1 MKNKILIIS
10 GDPNSINSELIF
22 KSWKKINKNLRRKIY
37 ILGNQKLLELQFKRL
52 KYKIKLKKI
61 NNLNEKIKENYLKI
75 IDIKLNFTKPFDVSK
90 KAASE
95 YIIRSLNLAHKYAV
109 EKKIDCIINCPIDK
123 NLLNKKKIGVTEF
136 LASKCKTKKHSE
148 VMLIKSKK
156 LSVTPLTT
164 HIDIREISKNISK
177 IKIENKVIT
186 IVNWFK
192 NQLKI
197 KPKIAILGLN
207 PHNGEFRKNSE
218 EKRIIIPSILKLKKL
233 GINVEGPYVADT
245 LFIKDYLKYDVIVG
259 MYHDQVLAPFKT
271 LFKYN
276 AINITLGLE
285 YLRASP
291 DHGTAKNLIGKNKA
305 NPLSIIE
312 CIKFMNKL
320 SS

>member
-1 MKNKILIIS
+1 MNKKILIIS

-22 KSWKKINKNLRRKIY
+22 KSWKKINKNLRRKIF
-37 ILGNQKLLELQFKRL
+37 ILGNYKLLELQFKRL

-61 NNLNEKIKENYLKI
+61 NNLNEKTKENYLKI

-109 EKKIDCIINCPIDK
+109 EKKIGCMINCPIDK

-136 LASKCKTKKHSE
+136 LAAKCKTKNHSE

-156 LSVTPLTT
+156 LSVSPITT

-192 NQLKI
+192 NHLKI

-218 EKRIIIPSILKLKKL
+218 EKRIIIPSILKLKKN

-259 MYHDQVLAPFKT
+259 MYHDQVLTPFKT